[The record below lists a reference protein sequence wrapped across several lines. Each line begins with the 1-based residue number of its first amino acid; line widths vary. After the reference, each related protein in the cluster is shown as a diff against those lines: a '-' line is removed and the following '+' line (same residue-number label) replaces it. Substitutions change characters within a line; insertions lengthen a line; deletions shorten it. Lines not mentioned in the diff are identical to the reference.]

1 VPDTEADQ
9 IQTDSPDRIVRR
21 LMRSCD
27 RAVLSTNERAGK
39 RPAEEKP
46 ADNGADN
53 GAETPQAAGSGWPYG
68 SLVLMA
74 SAPDA
79 SPILLIS
86 TLAEHTR
93 NLLADPR
100 ACLLLDG
107 TAGLEDPL
115 TGARASVM
123 GRLTRLDP
131 EAAEARMLRDRYVRR
146 HPGAESYIG
155 FGDFAL
161 WRMSVERAHLVAGF
175 GRIHWIDGPPCLGE
189 AGLPLETREA
199 DVVDHMNA
207 DHADAVALYAT
218 KLLGLDPGPW
228 QLTGVDAEGADLR
241 LGGAVARL
249 DFVKPVT
256 DAEEARVELV
266 RLVKR
271 ARTL

>member
-1 VPDTEADQ
+1 MSETAAGDDRQ
-9 IQTDSPDRIVRR
+9 KSPEMIVRG
-21 LMRSCD
+21 LLRSCD
-27 RAVLSTNERAGK
+27 RAVLSTNERSRTEAQTEGE
-39 RPAEEKP
+39 PVGP
-46 ADNGADN
+46 S
-53 GAETPQAAGSGWPYG
+53 GSGWPYG

-79 SPILLIS
+79 SPVLLIS

-123 GRLTRLDP
+123 GRLQRLEP
-131 EAAEARMLRDRYVRR
+131 ESAEAGAFRERYVRR
-146 HPGAESYIG
+146 HPSASGYIG

-161 WRMSVERAHLVAGF
+161 WRMWVERAHLVAGF
-175 GRIHWIDGPPCLGE
+175 GRIHWVDGPACLGE
-189 AGLPLETREA
+189 AGLPLEAREA

-207 DHADAVALYAT
+207 DHADAVELYAT
-218 KLLGLDPGPW
+218 RLLGRRPGPW
-228 QLTGVDAEGADLR
+228 RLTGVDAEGADLR
-241 LGGAVARL
+241 LGGDVARL
-249 DFVKPVT
+249 DFVKPVS